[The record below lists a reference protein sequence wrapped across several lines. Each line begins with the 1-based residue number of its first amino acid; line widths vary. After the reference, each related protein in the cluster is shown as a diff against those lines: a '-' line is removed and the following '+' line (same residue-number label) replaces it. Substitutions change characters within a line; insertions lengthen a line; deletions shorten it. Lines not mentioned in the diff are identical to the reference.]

1 MEKKI
6 KNITKLTKRKTYSGK
21 VFPFGKYNTGMV
33 NKKILKKL
41 KDKKKKKKKKK
52 KPEKVFLFGSFA
64 TGRAKKNSDV
74 DLLVIKKT
82 KERFT
87 KRLLQ
92 VSGLVNSPMGTD
104 ILVYT
109 PKEWKS
115 ALKEE
120 NYFVREIA
128 QTGKLLYDRENKK

>member
-1 MEKKI
+1 V
-6 KNITKLTKRKTYSGK
+6 KRY
-21 VFPFGKYNTGMV
+21 
-33 NKKILKKL
+33 
-41 KDKKKKKKKKK
+41 

>member
-1 MEKKI
+1 
-6 KNITKLTKRKTYSGK
+6 
-21 VFPFGKYNTGMV
+21 
-33 NKKILKKL
+33 
-41 KDKKKKKKKKK
+41 
-52 KPEKVFLFGSFA
+52 
-64 TGRAKKNSDV
+64 
-74 DLLVIKKT
+74 
-82 KERFT
+82 
-87 KRLLQ
+87 
-92 VSGLVNSPMGTD
+92 MGTD

>member
-6 KNITKLTKRKTYSGK
+6 KNITNQIVKRY
-21 VFPFGKYNTGMV
+21 
-33 NKKILKKL
+33 
-41 KDKKKKKKKKK
+41 